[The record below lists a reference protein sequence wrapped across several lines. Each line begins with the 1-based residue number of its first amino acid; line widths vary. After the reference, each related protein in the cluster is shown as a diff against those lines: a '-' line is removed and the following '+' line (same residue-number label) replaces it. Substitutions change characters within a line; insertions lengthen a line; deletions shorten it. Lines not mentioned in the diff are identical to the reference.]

1 MPPHTLILPHLVP
14 WTHTL
19 TFHNEILKKLNHCIN
34 ILKPYVCYIQYMNT
48 YKNKTEKFITLTVF
62 TIYLMF
68 LTWLVLFKLAV
79 STEMIPHMRGINLIP
94 FYYDKETSFHFKEV
108 LFNIVV
114 FIPAGFYFTA
124 INKNKGILRGVK
136 AVLLLS
142 ISYELIQLIFG
153 IGATDITDVITNTA
167 GGFLGMILFVILGKI
182 RRVHRLALINTLGLM
197 MEAGTLVLVTVI
209 MTTAPVSLFIF
220 FLEF

>member
-1 MPPHTLILPHLVP
+1 MCPRTTLLYHSNEL
-14 WTHTL
+14 
-19 TFHNEILKKLNHCIN
+19 HNEILKKLNHCVN
-34 ILKPYVCYIQYMNT
+34 ILKPYVCYSQYMNT

-79 STEMIPHMRGINLIP
+79 SAEMIPHMRGINLIP

-124 INKNKGILRGVK
+124 IGKNKGILRGVRS
-136 AVLLLS
+136 VLILS

-167 GGFLGMILFVILGKI
+167 GGFLGMLLFLILGKI
-182 RRVHRLALINTLGLM
+182 RKVRRLALINAIGLA
-197 MEAGTLVLVTVI
+197 MEASTALLVSIV
-209 MTTAPVSLFIF
+209 MATTPVSLFIF